1 VVKSTDAHRRRA
13 AVEELGEQES
23 ESVYWVRS
31 ARVRRFAV
39 ISVALIIVV
48 WAVRFIFAP
57 IPPMPPG

>member
-1 VVKSTDAHRRRA
+1 VVTSSDADRRRA
-13 AVEELGEQES
+13 AAEERRVQES

-39 ISVALIIVV
+39 MSAALVIIV
-48 WAVRFIFAP
+48 WAIRFILAP